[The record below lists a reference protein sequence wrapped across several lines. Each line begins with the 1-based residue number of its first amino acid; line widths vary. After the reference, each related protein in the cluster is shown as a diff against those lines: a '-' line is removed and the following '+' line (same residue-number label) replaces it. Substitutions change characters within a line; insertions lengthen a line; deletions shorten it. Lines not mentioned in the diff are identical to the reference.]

1 MVILIFLFGLFIGSF
16 LNVCISRI
24 PSGESI
30 AYPPSHCSHCNSSLK
45 SLDLVPIFSYVLLKG
60 RCRYCKSKISL
71 EYPFMELITGFL
83 FALLYLKFGLSFNL
97 IKYIIFTSLAI
108 VIGIIDFKTQ
118 DVYVSITIAGFVF
131 GAILTLIEKI
141 LYNHSVMDNLLGAL
155 IPAAVISLIV
165 FTTKGMGEGDIE
177 IAALCGLFLGL
188 KLSVL
193 MILLSFV
200 LGGVVGG
207 LLIIFK
213 IKDKKDYMAFGPYI
227 VIATFLSIMWGNDI
241 ILWYFL
247 LF

>member
-1 MVILIFLFGLFIGSF
+1 MVIIIFFFGLFIGSF

-30 AYPPSHCSHCNSSLK
+30 AYPPSHCSNCKVRLK
-45 SLDLVPIFSYVLLKG
+45 PLDLIPIFSYGFLKG
-60 RCRYCKSKISL
+60 RCRYCKNKISL
-71 EYPFMELITGFL
+71 EYPLVELITGFL

-97 IKYIIFTSLAI
+97 IKYLIFTSLVI

-118 DVYVSITIAGFVF
+118 DVYLSTTITGGIF
-131 GAILTLIEKI
+131 GVLIILIEKL
-141 LYNHSVMDNLLGAL
+141 LYNHSIIDNLLGAL

-177 IAALCGLFLGL
+177 IAALCGLFLGFR
-188 KLSVL
+188 LSIL

-200 LGGVVGG
+200 LGGLVGG
-207 LLIIFK
+207 LLIVFK
-213 IKDKKDYMAFGPYI
+213 IKDKKDYIAFGPYI
-227 VIATFLSIMWGNDI
+227 AMSAFLSIIWGNDI